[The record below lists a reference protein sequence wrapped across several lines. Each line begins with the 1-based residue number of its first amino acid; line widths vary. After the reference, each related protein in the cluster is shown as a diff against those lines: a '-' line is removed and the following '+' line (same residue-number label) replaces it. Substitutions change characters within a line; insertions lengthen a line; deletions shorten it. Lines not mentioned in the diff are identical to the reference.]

1 MAHNFGNSFRA
12 RFYDRSNATIRK
24 VVLAREHAISNL
36 NRRRPSFP
44 PFLLPGFENKGI
56 LLLSGGGEGGVFPQR
71 RLLCRGGGRRGRRR
85 AHIGQNTRDLYL
97 R

>member
-56 LLLSGGGEGGVFPQR
+56 LLLSGGGEGGESFR
-71 RLLCRGGGRRGRRR
+71 SDDFCAGEGGGGDVGGRTS
-85 AHIGQNTRDLYL
+85 GKTRVTCI
-97 R
+97 

>member
-56 LLLSGGGEGGVFPQR
+56 LLLSGGGEGGSLSAATTFVQG
-71 RLLCRGGGRRGRRR
+71 RGEEG
-85 AHIGQNTRDLYL
+85 T
-97 R
+97 